1 MNNKL
6 EILLNELVDEKY
18 HTAHELANSVNVSEK
33 TVRLRI
39 KELNEILCSHG
50 GTVTSKS
57 NMGYKLTILC
67 QDKFHNFFDCSHKEK
82 RPTTSTERV
91 PYILA
96 VLLYEKGYIKIDDL
110 CERFYVS
117 RNTMSAD
124 LKKVE
129 YILNIHHLTLKR
141 RPNYGLLIKGSEFDK
156 RRCIAT
162 SLIKHNN
169 FIDPDGTKQKK
180 LTILANIILDSV
192 HKYNLHISEVSLE
205 DITFHFYISI
215 NRASMDFPVVIDN
228 DKIVKQV
235 KEEVRKATEDIIL
248 RIQETIHG
256 YFSESEV
263 AYLILH
269 MGAKLSSSAYK
280 NQESNLVISRKIDE
294 LSSCMLEM
302 IQQSFNIDFRNNLEL
317 RMSLNQHMVP
327 LDIRMQ
333 YGIPLSNPLLHE
345 IKKGYAFA
353 YTMAA
358 TACITLSEHYHT
370 SIPEDEIGYLAI
382 IFELALEQKDKKVDK
397 KNIVMVC
404 ASGKGTTQLFMYKYT
419 RAFGKYINNIY
430 ECTAYELEYFDLVGK
445 EIDYIFTTVPISL
458 NVPVPVFEVN
468 LFLEDKDI
476 VAYREIF
483 ETINNSFLSEFYY
496 RQLFLTGIKATT
508 KEEIIKILCQH
519 TDKHFQL
526 PAEFYNAV
534 MKREAMGQT
543 DFGNL
548 VAIPH
553 PFQVMTKQ
561 NFVTVGILEK
571 PIWWGNKEVQVVFL
585 ISISSDEHVD
595 AEQFYQL
602 TTRLLFDAK
611 SIQYLID
618 NPRFDVLMSLLG
630 GA

>member
-1 MNNKL
+1 
-6 EILLNELVDEKY
+6 I
-18 HTAHELANSVNVSEK
+18 
-33 TVRLRI
+33 
-39 KELNEILCSHG
+39 
-50 GTVTSKS
+50 TS
-57 NMGYKLTILC
+57 
-67 QDKFHNFFDCSHKEK
+67 
-82 RPTTSTERV
+82 
-91 PYILA
+91 
-96 VLLYEKGYIKIDDL
+96 
-110 CERFYVS
+110 
-117 RNTMSAD
+117 
-124 LKKVE
+124 
-129 YILNIHHLTLKR
+129 
-141 RPNYGLLIKGSEFDK
+141 
-156 RRCIAT
+156 
-162 SLIKHNN
+162 
-169 FIDPDGTKQKK
+169 
-180 LTILANIILDSV
+180 
-192 HKYNLHISEVSLE
+192 
-205 DITFHFYISI
+205 HFYISI
-215 NRASMDFPVVIDN
+215 NRANMNFPVVIDD

-235 KEEVRKATEDIIL
+235 KDEVKQATKDIVL
-248 RIQETIHG
+248 RIQETMRS
-256 YFSESEV
+256 YFSEAEV
-263 AYLILH
+263 DYLVLH

-294 LSSCMLEM
+294 LSSRMLEM
-302 IQQSFNIDFRNNLEL
+302 IQKSFNIDFRNNLEL
-317 RMSLNQHMVP
+317 HMSLNQHMVP

-333 YGIPLSNPLLHE
+333 YSIPLSNPLLHE
-345 IKKGYAFA
+345 IKKECAFA

-358 TACITLSEHYHT
+358 TACIVLSEHYHN
-370 SIPEDEIGYLAI
+370 SIPEDEIGYFAI
-382 IFELALEQKDKKVDK
+382 LFELALEKKDKKVDK

-419 RAFGKYINNIY
+419 KAFGKYINNIY

-483 ETINNSFLSEFYY
+483 ETSNNAFLSEFYY
-496 RQLFLTGIKATT
+496 SQLFLTDIKATT
-508 KEEIIKILCQH
+508 KEETIRILCQH
-519 TDKHFQL
+519 TDKHFHL

-534 MKREAMGQT
+534 MKRETMGQT

-571 PIWWGNKEVQVVFL
+571 PIWWGHKEVQVVFL

-618 NPRFDVLMSLLG
+618 NPRFDVLLSLLG